1 MLRHIRQKVPDDS
14 HSAMPRGHATDPAS
28 LCSSD
33 GRSVSRP
40 RRSTSKAWP
49 TSGSTRTSPVFVCS
63 GRSIITCRSKST
75 RSHVRPTT
83 SPLRI
88 AVLNATTTTGY
99 RCGFSLSRHAAR
111 SRTRGSLGRDTL
123 RIGLW
128 SSQPHSLVAMVKRW
142 LSAAMY
148 RTTVLGEGGSPCV
161 GHGVTVRSKA
171 TAGIAGESARGAP
184 CTRVF
189 APYTTTYCDD
199 RRGLAIHELMSYGRQ

>member
-1 MLRHIRQKVPDDS
+1 MVRHIRQKVPDDS

-33 GRSVSRP
+33 GRSVSCP

-49 TSGSTRTSPVFVCS
+49 TSGTTRTSPVFVCS

-99 RCGFSLSRHAAR
+99 RCGFLLSRHAAR
-111 SRTRGSLGRDTL
+111 SRTRSESERHRARPRGSLGRDTL

-128 SSQPHSLVAMVKRW
+128 SSQPHSLVAMVKQW

-161 GHGVTVRSKA
+161 GYGVTVSFKGHSRHRWRKR
-171 TAGIAGESARGAP
+171 AGRPLHARVRALHYYIL
-184 CTRVF
+184 R
-189 APYTTTYCDD
+189 
-199 RRGLAIHELMSYGRQ
+199 